1 MSLALTLTE
10 RFHNIVR
17 QASVR
22 TVYEALVELVTNSA
36 DAYQRAGIDRR
47 DIRISVV
54 RGGEKTLVRVI
65 DQAGGM
71 DGESMIKALLTVG
84 GYTAGSESRGMMG
97 RGSKDCSNIGDVCFT
112 SIHKRLVNQ
121 VVIYQNMSADH
132 LISDGQAEPAAHDS
146 YGILEQGFCAELRL
160 DPSMVS
166 DAETLYSKLS
176 KNVCLRR
183 LFSDPNYTIVLDDG
197 DFARRVQYSYPE
209 RRSVISCEYDIP
221 EYNTK
226 ATLQLFYSE
235 QEIPFAQAG
244 EVEYGALVCSD
255 SAVYECSAFYHST
268 PGVQDY
274 IWSPNIR
281 HITGVLHCADIDR
294 LAREAANGQL
304 TAANPYLCIDSN
316 RRTGLVKDHPFTK
329 ALFGEAYKVLE
340 IVLNRV
346 QDARDEELLD
356 SGGAKDFFDS
366 LNSMIEGLL
375 PPESA
380 LYTWRSK
387 KDHQNLAEVAA
398 VVKNVQVDSEFLGLT
413 WEEIQN
419 LTRDKYLNIDE
430 SEPVQNNFRISF
442 TDSRDLKTSYQILYM
457 PGRISLKINALDPTI
472 RDYLRVKDGKVEFIN
487 SGKALV
493 GVGNMVSEATTNMIV
508 RRKIMSGKTS
518 ALDISGFNE
527 YMANVNE
534 TRARL
539 VGRIH
544 DHVASGITGFKA
556 GV

>member
-1 MSLALTLTE
+1 MSLSLTLTE

-22 TVYEALVELVTNSA
+22 NVYEALVELVTNSA
-36 DAYQRAGIDRR
+36 DAYQRAGLDRR

-54 RGGEKTLVRVI
+54 RGEPRTLVRVI

-71 DGESMIKALLTVG
+71 EGAAMVRALLTVG
-84 GYTAGSESRGMMG
+84 GYTAGGESRGMMG

-112 SIHKRLVNQ
+112 SVHGDLLNQ
-121 VVIYQNMSADH
+121 IIIYQNMSADH
-132 LISDGQAEPAAHDS
+132 LISDQAATAEDRAF
-146 YGILEQGFCAELRL
+146 YGIKHEGFVAELRL
-160 DPSMVS
+160 APSLVP
-166 DAETLYSKLS
+166 DLDTLHSKLCKTVS
-176 KNVCLRR
+176 LRR
-183 LFSDPNYTIVLDDG
+183 LLTDVNYTVVLEENETL
-197 DFARRVQYSYPE
+197 RRVQYSYPE

-235 QEIPFAQAG
+235 EEIPFAPAG
-244 EVEYGALVCSD
+244 EMEYGALVCSD
-255 SAVYECSAFYHST
+255 SAVYECSAFYYAT

-281 HITGVLHCADIDR
+281 HISGMLHCADIDR
-294 LAREAANGQL
+294 IAREAANGQL
-304 TAANPYLCIDSN
+304 TAANPFLCIDSN
-316 RRTGLVKDHPFTK
+316 RRTGLVKEHPFTK
-329 ALFGEAYKVLE
+329 ALFSEAYKVLE

-346 QDARDEELLD
+346 QDARDDELLD
-356 SGGAKDFFDS
+356 SGGARDFFDS

-375 PPESA
+375 PPEST

-419 LTRDKYLNIDE
+419 LTSDKYLNIDE
-430 SEPVQNNFRISF
+430 STSVQNTFRISF
-442 TDSRDLKTSYQILYM
+442 TDSRDLKTPYQVLYL
-457 PGRISLKINALDPTI
+457 PGRISLKINALDPSI
-472 RDYLRVKDGKVEFIN
+472 CDFLRVVDGKVEFIN

-508 RRKIMSGKTS
+508 RRRIMAGKTS
-518 ALDISGFNE
+518 ALDISSFNE
-527 YMANVNE
+527 YIANVNE

-539 VGRIH
+539 IGRIH
-544 DHVASGITGFKA
+544 DHVASGISGFKA
-556 GV
+556 QA